1 MLKRTSRF
9 ALLALALL
17 FAAATLGCA
26 LPSPVPVEDDGATAA
41 ANSNADTNAIS
52 NADSGSGN
60 YLVNTTDM
68 AGNAVQLN
76 ESVSSIIVLN
86 PADCEILF
94 ALGAGD
100 LVIGRTAGCD
110 YPEEANLLPYVTVD
124 NKADPDLILLNN
136 PQVVV
141 LSAEDAQDT
150 ELMAALSG
158 AGIVAVVT
166 NAVDVNSMYS
176 AISLLGTLTNH
187 VSEANTLVST
197 LITSLAELQS
207 KFSQHDDTVYLELT
221 PPSAGLTTA
230 GSGTFAQSLITL
242 LGFHNE
248 FEDMTGTIAITQDQ
262 VVGRNPDVIIT
273 TTKSTPA
280 STDQPEQTP
289 AADGTT
295 PEPQNVIAT
304 GVEEILARADWQ
316 GLDAVVGKRV
326 FYMEASLLT
335 RASPRMIDAVNAL
348 YSILY
353 EGKQP

>member
-1 MLKRTSRF
+1 MLNRTSRF
-9 ALLALALL
+9 SMLALALL

-26 LPSPVPVEDDGATAA
+26 LPSPVPAEDGASTV
-41 ANSNADTNAIS
+41 ADASVGTNAAS
-52 NADSGSGN
+52 SADSGSGG
-60 YLVNTTDM
+60 YIVNTTDM
-68 AGNAVQLN
+68 AGNAVQLS
-76 ESVSSIIVLN
+76 ESVSSIIVLD

-100 LVIGRTAGCD
+100 LIIGRTAGCD

-124 NKADPDLILLNN
+124 NKADADLILLNK

-150 ELMAALSG
+150 ELMTALSG

-187 VSEANTLVST
+187 ASEANALVSS

-207 KFSQHDDTVYLELT
+207 KISQHDDTVYLELT

-248 FEDMTGTIAITQDQ
+248 FEDMSGTVAITQDQ

-289 AADGTT
+289 LADGTT
-295 PEPQNVIAT
+295 PEPQSVAVT

-316 GLDAVVGKRV
+316 SLDAVVSKRV
-326 FYMEASLLT
+326 FYMDASLLT
-335 RASPRMIDAVNAL
+335 RAGPRILDAVNAL
-348 YSILY
+348 YTILY
-353 EGKQP
+353 ESKQP